1 MKCNKCGHDYESGNF
16 CPECGFPSG
25 AEYHQDAPDA
35 PQIPTPVQH
44 PVQQKKKIKPW
55 KIVLIV
61 LGALVVIGIINSV
74 VSGDKN
80 NDSGNPSPAS
90 SALQVSDNKS
100 SETTEEPN
108 LPKDVT
114 KTDYLTVYENSD
126 KYVDKY
132 VQFSGKISSIN
143 DNRLLFTEGISG
155 INSVSV
161 ELASTDGLKEEEY
174 VTVAGRVNNT
184 VLGNLYVKDAVL
196 IASGKNAENSYN
208 SEMSKRKESAK
219 KAAEE
224 QAKKDKETKQNFIDS
239 CKEYYYK
246 EIARNPKD
254 YEGKPA
260 KFRGQVIQVQE
271 SGDDIV
277 LRVNVTYEAFEYL
290 DDGIWNDT
298 VYVEYTRKSESESR
312 ILEKDIINMYG
323 TLNGTKT
330 YETVMGNDMTIPY
343 FQANYIE
350 IE

>member
-25 AEYHQDAPDA
+25 TEYHQDALDAPENGSA
-35 PQIPTPVQH
+35 PQIST

-61 LGALVVIGIINSV
+61 LGVLVVIGIINGV
-74 VSGDKN
+74 VNGDKN
-80 NDSGNPSPAS
+80 NDSGSPFPTS
-90 SALQVSDNKS
+90 SSSKVSDS
-100 SETTEEPN
+100 SKITEEPT
-108 LPKDVT
+108 LPQDVT

-143 DNRLLFTEGISG
+143 ENRILITEGISG

-161 ELASTDGLKEEEY
+161 ELASTDDLKEEEY
-174 VTVAGRVNNT
+174 VTVSGRVNNM

-196 IASGKNAENSYN
+196 IASGKDAENSYN
-208 SEMSKRKESAK
+208 SEMSKRKETAK

-239 CKEYYYK
+239 CKEYSYK

>member
-208 SEMSKRKESAK
+208 SEMSKRKESA
-219 KAAEE
+219 
-224 QAKKDKETKQNFIDS
+224 NV
-239 CKEYYYK
+239 
-246 EIARNPKD
+246 D
-254 YEGKPA
+254 YQK
-260 KFRGQVIQVQE
+260 R
-271 SGDDIV
+271 
-277 LRVNVTYEAFEYL
+277 
-290 DDGIWNDT
+290 
-298 VYVEYTRKSESESR
+298 
-312 ILEKDIINMYG
+312 
-323 TLNGTKT
+323 
-330 YETVMGNDMTIPY
+330 
-343 FQANYIE
+343 
-350 IE
+350 